1 MIERAPRAR
10 TPAPHRVGAARTPRR
25 DDGSSR
31 VGCARYLG
39 ARPGVRVDCG
49 CGVNDR
55 AERGD
60 GGICVLAPRL
70 PLGMLSRSRAQRGKP
85 TNDGS
90 KISGGDGRICVFA
103 SHRDA
108 SGCFRD
114 PERSE
119 ANPRT
124 TVRKISGGDGRICP
138 FASLRGATRPALDPG
153 KALPLRSLVDGR
165 DPAARNGSQGTDE
178 WGFCRTRPWRP
189 AGPLLAFGRIPC
201 KGRGFQR
208 CLAGRDP

>member
-1 MIERAPRAR
+1 MTVLAGW
-10 TPAPHRVGAARTPRR
+10 GAHGT
-25 DDGSSR
+25 S
-31 VGCARYLG
+31 
-39 ARPGVRVDCG
+39 
-49 CGVNDR
+49 
-55 AERGD
+55 ERGPESESIA
-60 GGICVLAPRL
+60 GVALTTERKEATAGFASW
-70 PLGMLSRSRAQRGKP
+70 PLGFP
-85 TNDGS
+85 
-90 KISGGDGRICVFA
+90 
-103 SHRDA
+103 